1 METINHR
8 KYVPMSEQIKL
19 INECRRSG
27 LTDADWCR
35 EHNIPPST
43 FYTWVKRCKK
53 AHLGDRIESPRYGH
67 VESARSTQDIV
78 PISVVPDRSEE
89 RVSVP
94 CLPPADA
101 LIDNSHT
108 IEVVMKDVTIR
119 IKNDVDPDIV
129 GVMFRIL
136 KEGLC

>member
-67 VESARSTQDIV
+67 VESARPTQDIV

-108 IEVVMKDVTIR
+108 IE
-119 IKNDVDPDIV
+119 
-129 GVMFRIL
+129 
-136 KEGLC
+136 